1 MIPLRPRSTL
11 TDTLFPYTTLFRS
24 YLVNGGVTNALN
36 MPSLSAEEAPKLKPY
51 MALAET
57 LGSLIGQLAH
67 GPLSTISIEVEGAAA
82 ELNMKP
88 LTGAVLAGRMR
99 VYSDTVNMVNAPFL
113 ARERGLDVLE
123 VRHDREGDYHT
134 LVSVTVK
141 TEAGERSVAGPLFG
155 NATPRLIELIGI

>member
-51 MALAET
+51 MAPAET

-67 GPLSTISIEVEGAAA
+67 GPLSTISIEVEGADAD
-82 ELNMKP
+82 LNLKP
-88 LTGAVLAGRMR
+88 LTRQGLGRLMR
-99 VYSDTVNMVNAPFL
+99 VCSHTRHMVHEQFL
-113 ARERGLDVLE
+113 ARGRGLY
-123 VRHDREGDYHT
+123 VRGGG
-134 LVSVTVK
+134 
-141 TEAGERSVAGPLFG
+141 AA
-155 NATPRLIELIGI
+155 